1 MVVLKNI
8 IFSGGAFKGWAHIG
22 AIRALNETIDFKQI
36 QQVVGVSIGSV
47 FALFYL
53 LRIDHNIILNYFLNM
68 DIKKYFDIDLDSVII
83 NESLLQGNTFREI
96 ILSIC
101 QLKESTTFLEL
112 YQLTGKLF
120 TTCAFNVSKVRLE
133 YFNRDLTPQIK
144 VIDAIMASS
153 ALPVL
158 FPAYS
163 INGDYYYDGGICNN
177 CPCNLVDKTTSI
189 ALTVTNGYRE
199 TNYRLLNLISSL
211 TTLLNRL
218 FVEDKSIIYNIV
230 DEKYD
235 NETYNINQSRDTIFN
250 LYFNGYKNTQKIVLL
265 FLEKV

>member
-1 MVVLKNI
+1 MAVLKNI

-22 AIRALNETIDFKQI
+22 AIRALNEKIDFKHI
-36 QQVVGVSIGSV
+36 RQVVGVSIGSV

-53 LRIDHNIILNYFLNM
+53 LRIEHNTILNYFLNM
-68 DIKKYFDIDLDSVII
+68 DIKKYFDIDLDSIII

-96 ILSIC
+96 ILSISG
-101 QLKESTTFLEL
+101 LEESTTFLEL
-112 YQLTGKLF
+112 YESTGKIF

-133 YFNRDLTPQIK
+133 YFNQNLTPETR

-177 CPCNLVDKTTSI
+177 CPCNLVDKGSSI
-189 ALTVTNGYRE
+189 AFRLTTGYRE
-199 TNYRLLNLISSL
+199 SEYKLLNLISSL
-211 TTLLNRL
+211 TTLLNGL

-230 DEKYD
+230 DEKWI
-235 NETYNINQSRDTIFN
+235 NETHNINQSCDTIFN
-250 LYFNGYKNTQKIVLL
+250 IYFSGYNNTLKVISL